1 MLDGDP
7 VRPPVEW
14 IISRVC
20 EEFHVDPLRAV
31 QLWRRNRAL
40 VVAVMDLRAY
50 ARAYDRVDRAR
61 DDEQFAGDRY
71 VDKVFVNAGRKKQA
85 AIARRKAQQQP

>member
-7 VRPPVEW
+7 VRPPFEW
-14 IISRVC
+14 VVSRVC
-20 EEFHVDPLRAV
+20 EEFHVDPIRALDV
-31 QLWRRNRAL
+31 WRRNRAL

-61 DDEQFAGDRY
+61 DDEQFAGDVY
-71 VDKVFVNAGRKKQA
+71 VDKVLANAGRKLRA
-85 AIARRKAQQQP
+85 AVARRKANT